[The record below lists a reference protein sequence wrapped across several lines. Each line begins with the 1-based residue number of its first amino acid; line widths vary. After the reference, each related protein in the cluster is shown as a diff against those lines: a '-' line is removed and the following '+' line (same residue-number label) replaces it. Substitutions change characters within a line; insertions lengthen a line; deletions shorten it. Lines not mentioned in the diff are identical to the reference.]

1 MRFACKLL
9 GALAAT
15 LAGACTT
22 IGHERVEGWPSLE
35 IVEHH
40 VAHNV
45 MRSRCVKYV
54 GFGMTPIACAEFDL
68 AARRC
73 HVWFSADLPPP
84 PSVIEHERLHCQGYD
99 HPGES
104 TMRNI
109 LARFNARQALANR
122 DEGPLSASAGAS
134 SE

>member
-1 MRFACKLL
+1 
-9 GALAAT
+9 
-15 LAGACTT
+15 
-22 IGHERVEGWPSLE
+22 
-35 IVEHH
+35 
-40 VAHNV
+40 
-45 MRSRCVKYV
+45 
-54 GFGMTPIACAEFDL
+54 
-68 AARRC
+68 
-73 HVWFSADLPPP
+73 
-84 PSVIEHERLHCQGYD
+84 VIEHERLHCQGYD